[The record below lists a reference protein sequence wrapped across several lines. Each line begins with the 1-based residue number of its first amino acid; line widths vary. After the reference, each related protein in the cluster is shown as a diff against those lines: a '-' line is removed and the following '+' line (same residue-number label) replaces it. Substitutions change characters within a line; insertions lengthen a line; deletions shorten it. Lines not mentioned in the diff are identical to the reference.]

1 MIVKKNKKCAVCTI
15 AKEGEVSCAK
25 LLKIRKNVSIFIY
38 TFKLVV
44 GLIHPFH
51 EYNQC
56 IQPIT
61 INSA

>member
-1 MIVKKNKKCAVCTI
+1 MIVKKNKKCAVCTT
-15 AKEGEVSCAK
+15 AKEGEVSCTK
-25 LLKIRKNVSIFIY
+25 LLKNVSIFIY
-38 TFKLVV
+38 KFKLVV

-56 IQPIT
+56 IQPIS